1 MTPLPQPA
9 TVAGGGRHRGATRS
23 TDGPSLNQGST
34 GWQQPVGA
42 LSLARPACARGYA
55 SPLAHA
61 AWRLAW
67 VGLAVLLACVGLGV
81 RAQSTGGVAPEVA
94 AGWNAALQTS
104 QAVIGQPLGPVEA
117 MVFTDHQNRRV
128 TLADLRGKPVVVS
141 FVYTGCY
148 QACPVATQ
156 GLMKAVAAARTAL
169 GADSFHVLSIGFN
182 QPFDTPDAMGA
193 FARQARIVDDRWRF
207 LSPRT
212 DDVPALLRA
221 FGFSY
226 TATPKGFDH
235 ITQATIVD
243 ARGVVA
249 AQVYGDAIDLPQF
262 IGPLKAVMSGEAAQR
277 LSVEN
282 IWLKVKLYCTVYDA
296 SSGNYKL
303 NYSLF
308 FELFCGVT
316 VLGALAWF
324 MLRELRRS
332 RST

>member
-1 MTPLPQPA
+1 VRWHA
-9 TVAGGGRHRGATRS
+9 T
-23 TDGPSLNQGST
+23 L
-34 GWQQPVGA
+34 
-42 LSLARPACARGYA
+42 
-55 SPLAHA
+55 LAHVV
-61 AWRLAW
+61 WRLTWAC
-67 VGLAVLLACVGLGV
+67 LAVLLACAGNAV
-81 RAQSTGGVAPEVA
+81 RAQGTGGAAPEVA
-94 AGWNAALQTS
+94 AGWNAALQAS
-104 QAVIGQPLGPVEA
+104 QAVIGQPLGSVET
-117 MVFTDHQNRRV
+117 MMFTDHQNRQV

-169 GADSFHVLSIGFN
+169 GADGFHVLSIGFN

-193 FARQARIVDDRWRF
+193 FARQARIVDERWRF

-249 AQVYGDAIDLPQF
+249 AQVYGDSIDLPQF

-308 FELFCGVT
+308 FELFCGAT

>member
-1 MTPLPQPA
+1 MIPLPQSA
-9 TVAGGGRHRGATRS
+9 TVAGGGRRRGSTRS
-23 TDGPSLNQGST
+23 MGDSLSHPGPAGL
-34 GWQQPVGA
+34 QQPDGVCSLGWRVRAHRPPAGMAQVG
-42 LSLARPACARGYA
+42 
-55 SPLAHA
+55 
-61 AWRLAW
+61 WRLAW
-67 VGLAVLLACVGLGV
+67 ACIAILLACAGSVA
-81 RAQSTGGVAPEVA
+81 RAQGSGGVAPDVA
-94 AGWNAALQTS
+94 AGWNAALQDS
-104 QAVIGQPLGPVEA
+104 QAVIGQPLGQVESMA
-117 MVFTDHQNRRV
+117 FTDHQNRRL

-169 GADSFHVLSIGFN
+169 GTGSFHVLSIGFN
-182 QPFDTPDAMGA
+182 QPFDTPEAMGA
-193 FARQARIVDDRWRF
+193 FARQARITDERWRF

-243 ARGVVA
+243 AQGMVA

-296 SSGNYKL
+296 SSGNYRL

-308 FELFCGVT
+308 FELFCGIT
-316 VLGALAWF
+316 FLGALAWF
-324 MLRELRRS
+324 MIRELRRP

>member
-1 MTPLPQPA
+1 MTPLPQSA

-23 TDGPSLNQGST
+23 TDGPYPTQGPA
-34 GWQQPVGA
+34 GWQQPGGSC
-42 LSLARPACARGYA
+42 SLGWPARARRHTR
-55 SPLAHA
+55 PLAHA
-61 AWRLAW
+61 AWRLIWA
-67 VGLAVLLACVGLGV
+67 GLVVLLACVGHPV
-81 RAQSTGGVAPEVA
+81 RAQGAGVAPEVA
-94 AGWNAALQTS
+94 AGWNAALQAS

-117 MVFTDHQNRRV
+117 MVFTDHQNRRL

-169 GADSFHVLSIGFN
+169 GADGFHVLSIGFN
-182 QPFDTPDAMGA
+182 QPFDTPEAMGA
-193 FARQARIVDDRWRF
+193 FARQARIVDERWRF

-243 ARGVVA
+243 AQGMIA

-282 IWLKVKLYCTVYDA
+282 IWLKVKLYCTVYDP

-308 FELFCGVT
+308 FELFCGIT
-316 VLGALAWF
+316 FLGALAWF
-324 MLRELRRS
+324 MIRELRRP